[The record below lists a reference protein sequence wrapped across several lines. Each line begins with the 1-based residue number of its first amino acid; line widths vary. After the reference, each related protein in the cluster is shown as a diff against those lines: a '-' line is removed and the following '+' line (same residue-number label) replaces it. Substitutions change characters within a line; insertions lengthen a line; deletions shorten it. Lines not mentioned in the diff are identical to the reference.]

1 MTTRTTH
8 KTVTVEVRNVYG
20 NEMVYPACD
29 ISKLFARIANRTTLN
44 ASILNDI
51 VSLGYQVT
59 VAGTQLPFPIKQP
72 TEEMY
77 E

>member
-1 MTTRTTH
+1 MTTTNP

-29 ISKLFARIANRTTLN
+29 TSKLFARIANRTTLN

-51 VSLGYQVT
+51 VSLGYQVKT
-59 VAGTQLPFPIKQP
+59 ATTQLPFNIKT
-72 TEEMY
+72 TETI
-77 E
+77 